1 MTKRKKYLAL
11 KWKITFTL
19 IPVISVITIF
29 FSALTFVSIRN
40 TIIDRVADSQNAVG
54 FVAMKNV
61 INALNKAWYIQAAGI
76 MIMLLLITVVSVAAI
91 GHQMKDLEKTKENLI
106 AIMNGDFTAY
116 APVSQSKWE
125 NEITDINK
133 NLNEFISKMDKLLQE
148 IEFTTKKLS
157 EHSEEFSVMA
167 EELNEDTTIQ
177 SKSLDDLTVSMEDM
191 TQCIQTLAKHAT
203 RLASIAQSTHESG
216 VETNGQIQDMVAVS
230 KKTGED
236 IDTVN
241 VSMQQLESSMDEL
254 ALLVENVSNAAIKIN
269 SITEIIKDI
278 ADQTNLLSLNA
289 SIEAA
294 RVGEKGK
301 GFAVVATEIKTLADT
316 SAQNAVAIEKLIV
329 NISSLIIKTEQST
342 KQSRNDI
349 KTNSELLKKVIGTFH
364 SIMNVADDAGNALN
378 GLTQQI
384 TKVNDIAVE
393 IAAITQEQAAGSEE
407 VLATTINVD
416 ELVLK
421 TKEKSDKIRRG
432 TEALHIASADLN
444 REMQYFSI

>member
-241 VSMQQLESSMDEL
+241 VSMQQLENSMDEL

-329 NISSLIIKTEQST
+329 NISSLIMKTEQST

-349 KTNSELLKKVIGTFH
+349 KTNSELLKKAIGTFH

-444 REMQYFSI
+444 WEMQYFSI

>member
-1 MTKRKKYLAL
+1 MIDK
-11 KWKITFTL
+11 
-19 IPVISVITIF
+19 
-29 FSALTFVSIRN
+29 VSE
-40 TIIDRVADSQNAVG
+40 SQNAVG
-54 FVAMKNV
+54 FVAVEHV
-61 INALNKAWYIQAAGI
+61 IDTLNKTWYIQAAGI
-76 MIMLLLITVVSVAAI
+76 IIMLFFITLVCVTVI
-91 GHQMKDLEKTKENLI
+91 GKQMKELEKTKENII
-106 AIMNGDFTAY
+106 AIMNGDFTVHV
-116 APVSQSKWE
+116 PVSRSKWE

-133 NLNEFISKMDKLLQE
+133 NLDEFIVKMDKLLQE
-148 IEFTTKKLS
+148 IEITTKKLS

-191 TQCIQTLAKHAT
+191 TQCIQTLSNHAT
-203 RLASIAQSTHESG
+203 KLAAIAQLTHDSG
-216 VETNGQIQDMVAVS
+216 VETNGQIQDMVTAS

-241 VSMQQLESSMDEL
+241 ASMQQLERSMDEL
-254 ALLVENVSNAAIKIN
+254 ARLVENVSDAAEKIN
-269 SITEIIKDI
+269 SITEIIKEI

-294 RVGEKGK
+294 RAGESGK

-329 NISSLIIKTEQST
+329 NVSSLILKTEQST
-342 KQSRNDI
+342 MQSRNDI
-349 KTNSELLKKVIGTFH
+349 KASSELLKGAFSTFH
-364 SIMNVADDAGNALN
+364 SIMNVVDDAGNALN
-378 GLTQQI
+378 ELTKQI

-393 IAAITQEQAAGSEE
+393 MAAITQEQAAGSEE

-444 REMQYFSI
+444 REMQYFSV